1 MTHQTRYLLSVRLL
15 TTAAALLVATTAFAD
30 RLILIPTGKKLLSE
44 TFQLEVLTD
53 RSRDITMGWFGTG
66 LGQSFDFEVTG
77 ESFNDNRMV
86 NSVDFS
92 YNYTVPVIDFIPGI
106 SFGVQD
112 AMNVT
117 DRGRNVYL
125 AVTHRYGN
133 SGELNQD
140 IPTEL
145 TFGFWSREGG
155 LAFGGVM
162 LPFSQTLQM
171 LAEHDSDN
179 FTAGVQIKPHEGVSF
194 RALFRQNQVMVSL
207 RVQSRF

>member
-1 MTHQTRYLLSVRLL
+1 VRLL
-15 TTAAALLVATTAFAD
+15 TTAAALLIATSALAD
-30 RLILIPTGKKLLSE
+30 RLILIPTGKKLLTES
-44 TFQLEVLTD
+44 FQLEILTD

-77 ESFNDNRMV
+77 ESFDDNRLV
-86 NSVDFS
+86 ASVDFS
-92 YNYTVPVIDFIPGI
+92 YNYTVPVVDFIPGV

-125 AVTHRYGN
+125 AVTHRFGN
-133 SGELNQD
+133 VGELNQD

-145 TFGFWSREGG
+145 TYGFWTREGG
-155 LAFGGVM
+155 LVFAGVS
-162 LPFSQTLQM
+162 LPFSHTLQL

-179 FTAGVQIKPHEGVSF
+179 LTAGVQIKPHEGVSF